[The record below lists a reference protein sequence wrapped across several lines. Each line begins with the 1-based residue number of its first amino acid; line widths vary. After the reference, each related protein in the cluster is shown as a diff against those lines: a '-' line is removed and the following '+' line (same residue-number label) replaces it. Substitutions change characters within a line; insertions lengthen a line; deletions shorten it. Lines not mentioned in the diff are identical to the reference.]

1 MGYIIFQGNVSCNV
15 QLTLRMKYC
24 RQLIACLKKIITAL
38 LKVINGNIKT
48 SAYDDTAIKALIKGN
63 TDAINTLNGT
73 GAGSISQAVADG
85 IATVVANAPDSFD
98 TLKEIADWINT
109 HSDSASAMN
118 SQIKAN
124 KDDIAALQA
133 LIGQL
138 PETPEATTIIDY
150 IQKYVTE
157 KMASSE
163 DMANV
168 KARLTTAET
177 DIADLKATK
186 FGVISNERLDAI
198 LQEAIA
204 DASTEEP
211 TV

>member
-1 MGYIIFQGNVSCNV
+1 MDKN
-15 QLTLRMKYC
+15 LTSATEATKYEW
-24 RQLIACLKKIITAL
+24 LDEAGLKKIITAL
-38 LKVINGNIKT
+38 LKVVNGNIKT
-48 SAYDDTAIKALIKGN
+48 SAYDDTAIKALIKEN
-63 TDAINTLNGT
+63 TDAISTLNGT

-98 TLKEIADWINT
+98 TLKEIADWINS
-109 HSDSASAMN
+109 HGDSASAMN

-150 IQKYVTE
+150 IQKYVAE

>member
-1 MGYIIFQGNVSCNV
+1 MDKN
-15 QLTLRMKYC
+15 LTSATEATKYEW
-24 RQLIACLKKIITAL
+24 LDEAGLKKIITAL
-38 LKVINGNIKT
+38 LKVVNGNIKT

-63 TDAINTLNGT
+63 TDAISTLNGT

-124 KDDIAALQA
+124 KDDIAALQT

-150 IQKYVTE
+150 IQKYVAE

>member
-1 MGYIIFQGNVSCNV
+1 
-15 QLTLRMKYC
+15 
-24 RQLIACLKKIITAL
+24 
-38 LKVINGNIKT
+38 
-48 SAYDDTAIKALIKGN
+48 
-63 TDAINTLNGT
+63 
-73 GAGSISQAVADG
+73 
-85 IATVVANAPDSFD
+85 
-98 TLKEIADWINT
+98 
-109 HSDSASAMN
+109 MN

-150 IQKYVTE
+150 IQKYVAE

>member
-1 MGYIIFQGNVSCNV
+1 MDKN
-15 QLTLRMKYC
+15 LTSATEATKYEW
-24 RQLIACLKKIITAL
+24 LDEAGLKKIITAL
-38 LKVINGNIKT
+38 LKVVNGNIKT

-63 TDAINTLNGT
+63 TDAISTLNGT

-98 TLKEIADWINT
+98 TLKEIADWIT
-109 HSDSASAMN
+109 EHADSAAAMN
-118 SQIKAN
+118 SQINTN

-150 IQKYVTE
+150 IQKYVAE